1 MYFTINYFAVF
12 AAAITSMIIGS
23 LWYGPLFGKTWMR
36 LSGLTDTRLAELK
49 KRGMRKIYMISFIMS
64 LIMAYVLAHFVAIWG
79 AVGVAGAFQL
89 AFWIWLGFVVTIVI
103 APFLWED
110 KPIKLYFLNIT
121 YSLVSLFAM
130 ALVLVFW
137 R

>member
-1 MYFTINYFAVF
+1 MNVIINYFAVL
-12 AAAITSMIIGS
+12 AAAIASMIIGS

-36 LSGLTDTRLAELK
+36 LSGLTDARLAELK
-49 KRGMRKIYMISFIMS
+49 NRGMGKIYAISFVMS

-103 APFLWED
+103 APFLWEG
-110 KPIKLYFLNIT
+110 KPIKLYFLNIA
-121 YSLVSLFAM
+121 YSLLSLFAM